1 MIRPSAIRVAVV
13 ALAIV
18 AIAATPA
25 TAAPARLPGIDV
37 SRFQGTIDW
46 ERVADSGVRFAFA
59 QASRGAGADC
69 TVRPGRCGPD
79 ERYDANYELAK
90 AAGIKVG
97 PYHRAF
103 VGGDGR
109 TGVIAN
115 AKAEA
120 RVFIASVGHL
130 APGDLKPALDL
141 ETPFA
146 ELSPA
151 ELRIWART
159 WLDRVKRALGAR
171 PIIYTNVTSWSSLGD
186 PISFA
191 RAGHPLWVA
200 NWNVSRPAVPARNW
214 AGHSWR
220 VWQHSSDGHLA
231 GIDGRV
237 DLDWLR
243 GGWRR
248 VTVRGGGG
256 GGVTP

>member
-1 MIRPSAIRVAVV
+1 MAIAVV
-13 ALAIV
+13 ASSS
-18 AIAATPA
+18 AA
-25 TAAPARLPGIDV
+25 AAPARLPGIDV

-59 QASRGAGADC
+59 QASRGSGGDC
-69 TVRPGRCGPD
+69 TVRPRRCGAD
-79 ERYDANYELAK
+79 ERYSANYELAR
-90 AAGIKVG
+90 AAGIRVG

-109 TGVIAN
+109 AGVIAN
-115 AKAEA
+115 ARFEA
-120 RVFIASVGHL
+120 KVFIAEVGSLHR
-130 APGDLKPALDL
+130 GDLKPALDL

-146 ELSPA
+146 GLSPA

-171 PIIYTNVTSWSSLGD
+171 PIIYTNATSWALLGS
-186 PISFA
+186 PLSFA
-191 RAGHPLWVA
+191 HAGHPLWVA
-200 NWNVSRPAVPARNW
+200 NWDVPVPLVPAHNW
-214 AGHSWR
+214 AGHGWR
-220 VWQHSSDGHLA
+220 VWQHASDGHLA

-243 GGWRR
+243 GGWRG
-248 VTVRGGGG
+248 VTVRGSGG

>member
-1 MIRPSAIRVAVV
+1 MAAKWTCA
-13 ALAIV
+13 ALALLASAV
-18 AIAATPA
+18 PAANA
-25 TAAPARLPGIDV
+25 AAAPARLPGIDV

-46 ERVADSGVRFAFA
+46 GRVADSGVRFAFA
-59 QASRGAGADC
+59 QASRGSGDDC
-69 TVRPGRCGPD
+69 TVRPRRCGPD

-90 AAGIKVG
+90 AAGIRVG

-109 TGVIAN
+109 AGVIAN

-120 RVFIASVGHL
+120 KVFIGSVGEL
-130 APGDLKPALDL
+130 KPGDLKPALDL

-146 ELSPA
+146 GLSPA

-171 PIIYTNVTSWSSLGD
+171 PIIYTNVTSWGLLDSPL
-186 PISFA
+186 SFA

-200 NWNVSRPAVPARNW
+200 NWNVSRPAVPADNW
-214 AGHSWR
+214 AGHGWR

-231 GIDGRV
+231 GIDGQV

-243 GGWRR
+243 GGWRG
-248 VTVRGGGG
+248 VTVRGAGG
-256 GGVTP
+256 GGVAPR